1 MPLYQPTGSQ
11 NNWREHYMLY
21 NWLLAVC
28 RGNYC
33 MRMWTKHINILEFL
47 IGLVDEVPSWRVELW
62 VTPKSALRNLIWF
75 MAQLLVHRPP
85 FCSWPRLWKHV
96 CKYATAEEMYL
107 NDSEVWI
114 FVSAFQGWVKVPQPG
129 QCCGTCKKTSCLLHV
144 PGLTTVT
151 LNVSIV
157 HQTREFTTLWSKLL
171 YLPVN
176 FFLHSQQDSQTF
188 TPPNDKC
195 AKYTCSKKNGDFITV
210 KQVTKCPAFNPQNC
224 VPVSTI

>member
-1 MPLYQPTGSQ
+1 
-11 NNWREHYMLY
+11 MLY

-33 MRMWTKHINILEFL
+33 MRMLTKHINILEFL

-62 VTPKSALRNLIWF
+62 VTPKSALRNVIWF
-75 MAQLLVHRPP
+75 MAQQ
-85 FCSWPRLWKHV
+85 PRLWKHV
-96 CKYATAEEMYL
+96 CKYATAEEMNL

-114 FVSAFQGWVKVPQPG
+114 FVSAFQGWVTVPQLG
-129 QCCGTCKKTSCLLHV
+129 QCCGTCKKTSCRLHV
-144 PGLTTVT
+144 PGLPIVI

-188 TPPNDKC
+188 TPPKDKC
-195 AKYTCSKKNGDFITV
+195 TKYTCSKKNGDFITV
-210 KQVTKCPAFNPQNC
+210 KQVTKCPAFNPRNC